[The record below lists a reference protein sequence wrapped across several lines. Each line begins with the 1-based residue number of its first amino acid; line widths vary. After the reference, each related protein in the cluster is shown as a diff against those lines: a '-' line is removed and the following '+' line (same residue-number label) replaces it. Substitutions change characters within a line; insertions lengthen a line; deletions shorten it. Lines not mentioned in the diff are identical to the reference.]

1 MACSLGH
8 MTSILISPH
17 TSEVH
22 FGLIAEVPALILDMS
37 VQLETVVLCGVAYLS
52 YLVICCCKSRTPDC
66 YLQRSCGVV
75 VRHCSRYTGARRLG
89 EVSVKGVSCKLP
101 VVIVEEYYCCHY
113 A

>member
-22 FGLIAEVPALILDMS
+22 FGLIAEVPALILDMN

-52 YLVICCCKSRTPDC
+52 YLVIC
-66 YLQRSCGVV
+66 
-75 VRHCSRYTGARRLG
+75 
-89 EVSVKGVSCKLP
+89 
-101 VVIVEEYYCCHY
+101 
-113 A
+113 

>member
-22 FGLIAEVPALILDMS
+22 FGLIAEVPALILDMN
-37 VQLETVVLCGVAYLS
+37 VELEIIVLCGVGLS
-52 YLVICCCKSRTPDC
+52 YLVICCCKSITPDC

-75 VRHCSRYTGARRLG
+75 VRRCSSFTGARRLG
-89 EVSVKGVSCKLP
+89 EVSVEGVSCKLP